1 MGSSAP
7 PPAHSTPPVI
17 ALVQRVSSAAVRV
30 DGETVGEVGRGL
42 LVLLGVVAGDTGT
55 EGDWLADKVARL
67 RIFPDDD
74 GRMNRSLVDVGGG
87 ALVVSQFTLAGDAR
101 KGTRPSYT
109 RAAPPDAAEPL
120 YESFCDALG
129 GEIGRPVAR
138 GVFGAKM
145 EVALV
150 NDGPVTLWVERP
162 PPEL

>member
-1 MGSSAP
+1 M
-7 PPAHSTPPVI
+7 I
-17 ALVQRVSSAAVRV
+17 ALVQRVSSASVRV
-30 DGETVGEVGRGL
+30 GGEVVGEVGRGL
-42 LVLLGVVAGDTGT
+42 LVLLGVVAGDTHA
-55 EGDWLADKVARL
+55 EGDWLADKTARL

-109 RAAPPDAAEPL
+109 RAAPPDLAEPL
-120 YESFCDALG
+120 YEAFCETLSG
-129 GEIGRPVAR
+129 HLERPVGR

-150 NDGPVTLWVERP
+150 NDGPVTLWVERSRRSG
-162 PPEL
+162 